1 MKGGNKMIER
11 TSVTIDSNKSQD
23 FIRFLKSIAKDK
35 KYWQDV
41 KKGASKKVDKKEID
55 KLVRHGI

>member
-1 MKGGNKMIER
+1 MIER
-11 TSVTIDSNKSQD
+11 TSVTIDSNKSRD

-55 KLVRHGI
+55 KLFRHGI